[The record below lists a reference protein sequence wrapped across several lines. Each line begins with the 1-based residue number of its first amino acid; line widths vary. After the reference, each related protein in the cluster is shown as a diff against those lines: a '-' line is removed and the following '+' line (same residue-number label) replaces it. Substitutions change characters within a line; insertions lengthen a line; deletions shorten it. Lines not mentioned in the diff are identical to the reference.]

1 MEDCEIITSLHTK
14 YSSILPPTL
23 FTSSTKMPY
32 WMYVFE
38 NVIFGFAFFY
48 GNRRQNKL
56 LHDVWMGTDCFKIS
70 MISCITTRSSPSSNQ
85 QLPIMG
91 QLRMFANRIM
101 VEYLRLLGDK
111 NRDMIHESKY
121 NIPQSCS
128 NPNILAKQYCH
139 LHFHWP
145 FQQRTVIWSEL
156 CHDQQW

>member
-1 MEDCEIITSLHTK
+1 MPLRNIGSSLPFLEISGPPLSPEHESFPNNQKPYFYWNVVEGGEIITSIHTK
-14 YSSILPPTL
+14 YSNILPPTL

-56 LHDVWMGTDCFKIS
+56 LHDVWMGTDGFKIS

-101 VEYLRLLGDK
+101 VEYFRRLGD
-111 NRDMIHESKY
+111 N
-121 NIPQSCS
+121 
-128 NPNILAKQYCH
+128 
-139 LHFHWP
+139 
-145 FQQRTVIWSEL
+145 
-156 CHDQQW
+156 